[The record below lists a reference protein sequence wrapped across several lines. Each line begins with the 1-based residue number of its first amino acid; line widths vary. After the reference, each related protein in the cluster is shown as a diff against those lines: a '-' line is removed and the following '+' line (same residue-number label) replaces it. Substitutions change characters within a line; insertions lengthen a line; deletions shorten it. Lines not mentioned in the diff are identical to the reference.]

1 MVVIDVK
8 TGKAEP
14 FAQLQTAAQ
23 SLLNEFNGV
32 IFEPG
37 AHVYTYNGQ
46 HWPSITQILKAE
58 GFIDTTFYDDWSR
71 DRGSMV
77 HLAIKYDLAGELDD
91 ENLDPEIIPYL
102 TGFRKFMAE
111 SGFIVD
117 KSETPGVNTTHK
129 YSGTPDLIGCFP
141 KPGPCRRFA
150 LELKN
155 DGKYKLIQHTNQ
167 SDFNVWLAAVACFW
181 WKANNV
187 KGYLKNIHDDRF
199 IDLYS
204 NFNNWDH

>member
-1 MVVIDVK
+1 MTTIDIK
-8 TGKAEP
+8 TGKAEKWVGL
-14 FAQLQTAAQ
+14 QLAAQ
-23 SLLNEFNGV
+23 SLLNQFDGV

-46 HWPSITQILKAE
+46 HWPSITQILQAE
-58 GFIDTTFYDDWSR
+58 CFIDTTFYDEWSR

-77 HLAIKYDLAGELDD
+77 HLAIKYDLAGELDEDALDD
-91 ENLDPEIIPYL
+91 EIRPYL
-102 TGFRKFMAE
+102 KAFRKFMAE
-111 SGFIVD
+111 SGFKVD

-155 DGKYKLIQHTNQ
+155 DGKYKLIPFTDPF
-167 SDFNVWLAAVACFW
+167 DFNVWLAVVACFW
-181 WKANNV
+181 WKKNNLK
-187 KGYLKNIHDDRF
+187 KG
-199 IDLYS
+199 
-204 NFNNWDH
+204 